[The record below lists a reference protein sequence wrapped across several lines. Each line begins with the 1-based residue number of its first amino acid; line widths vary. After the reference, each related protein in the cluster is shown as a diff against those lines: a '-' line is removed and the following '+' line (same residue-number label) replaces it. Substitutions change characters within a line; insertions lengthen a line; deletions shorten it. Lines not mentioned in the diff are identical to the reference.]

1 MISFIRGLVADT
13 TENAVILEN
22 NGIGYEIFMTGSSIE
37 QVSRI
42 DGEVKI
48 HTYFQV
54 REDAMQLYGFLSKDD
69 LEMFRLLLNV
79 NGIGPKAALGVLA
92 GLTADELRFAVLSD
106 DIKTISK
113 APGIGKKTAQ
123 KLILELKDKLKLEDA
138 FEKKLAHEQ
147 EAASVSGFLIH
158 DGRQEAAEA
167 LIALGYSSTD
177 AMKAVRKVTDVSPDD
192 VEALLKAA
200 LKTVINWRNVFK
212 WKKE

>member
-37 QVSRI
+37 QVSCI

-200 LKTVINWRNVFK
+200 LKQL
-212 WKKE
+212 

>member
-13 TENAVILEN
+13 TENSVILEN

-37 QVSRI
+37 QLSRV

-54 REDAMQLYGFLSKDD
+54 REDAMQLYGFLSRDD
-69 LEMFRLLLNV
+69 LEMFRLLLSV
-79 NGIGPKAALGVLA
+79 NGIGPKAALGVLS

-113 APGIGKKTAQ
+113 APGIGRKTAQ

-147 EAASVSGFLIH
+147 ENTTASDSLLH
-158 DGRQEAAEA
+158 DGRQEAVEA
-167 LIALGYSSTD
+167 LVALGYSNTD
-177 AMKAVRKVTDVSPDD
+177 AMRAVRKVTDVSPDD
-192 VEALLKAA
+192 VEGLLKAA
-200 LKTVINWRNVFK
+200 LKQL
-212 WKKE
+212 